1 MTDETPPTEAGRIAA
16 FFDLDKTVIAKSS
29 VLAFSRPFFDQ
40 GLLNRRTV
48 IENTYAQFLY
58 LLSGADHD
66 QAQRMRAYIAAMCEG
81 WNVEQIKSIVAET
94 LHEIVD
100 PLVFREAA
108 DLIAD
113 HKLRGHDVVVISASG
128 EEVVTPIAEALG
140 ASHSTA
146 SRMRIVDGRYAGELE
161 FYCFG
166 EEKVTAMKELA
177 ERYGYDLA
185 RSYAYSDSSTDI
197 PMLQA
202 VGYPRA
208 VNPDRA
214 LRRVAAER
222 GWPVLTFVKPVP
234 LLRRLT
240 IRGRGLLTVGMIVSA
255 TALLAGAATY
265 SALRRRRWIGAGHQR
280 ESARKWGLAD
290 PGNRG

>member
-1 MTDETPPTEAGRIAA
+1 MRREAYGGAVTDETPRHADTGRVAA

-29 VLAFSRPFFDQ
+29 ILAFSRPFFDQ

-66 QAQRMRAYIAAMCEG
+66 QAERMRAYIAAMCEG
-81 WNVEQIKSIVAET
+81 WDVEQIKSIVAET

-100 PLVFREAA
+100 PLVFQEAA

-128 EEVVTPIAEALG
+128 EEVVGPIAHALG
-140 ASHSTA
+140 ASHSTG

-166 EEKVTAMKELA
+166 EAKVTAINALA
-177 ERYGYDLA
+177 EEYGYDLA

-197 PMLQA
+197 PMLQS
-202 VGYPRA
+202 VGNARA
-208 VNPDRA
+208 VNPDRT
-214 LRRVAAER
+214 LRRTAIEN

-234 LLRRLT
+234 LLRRLSA
-240 IRGRGLLTVGMIVSA
+240 RGRGVLTIAAIASV
-255 TALLAGAATY
+255 TALVAGATTY
-265 SALRRRRWIGAGHQR
+265 SVLRRRR
-280 ESARKWGLAD
+280 
-290 PGNRG
+290 